1 MSESSGYVDRAK
13 KNTIVFKPK
22 RESVL
27 VPENKIQTEVK
38 AVPAKPKASKPIKA
52 EKPIEQKVVM
62 PAPAPT
68 PVVTPEPVKVEKT
81 AEVTKPKGRII
92 FEKGSPEAVQWGKEM
107 ALRRKL
113 AKEAKAK
120 QTVVEV
126 KQ

>member
-1 MSESSGYVDRAK
+1 MSEPTGYTNRANK
-13 KNTIVFKPK
+13 TNTIVFKPK
-22 RESVL
+22 KESIRT
-27 VPENKIQTEVK
+27 PETTLIKVVETAKVK
-38 AVPAKPKASKPIKA
+38 TMKPIKA
-52 EKPIEQKVVM
+52 EKAIEKKAPT

-68 PVVTPEPVKVEKT
+68 PVPAPAPTPAP
-81 AEVTKPKGRII
+81 APKGRII
-92 FEKGSPEAVQWGKEM
+92 FEKGSPEAIAWGKEM